1 MATNYV
7 RPGGT
12 LPVTAPATVSSGG
25 LVVVG
30 TNLIGVALRDAA
42 SGAAVEIATDGVWD
56 LTAAVTNTAS
66 VVGQKAYYDA
76 TNNAISVTT
85 TTGYVAVGV
94 FTAAKVTTT
103 TDVQVR
109 LNGAF

>member
-1 MATNYV
+1 MAKNYV
-7 RPGGT
+7 RPGDS
-12 LPVTAPATVSSGG
+12 LSVTAPATVSAGG

-30 TNLIGVALRDAA
+30 TNLIGVALSDAESA
-42 SGAAVEIATDGVWD
+42 AAVEIATEGVWN
-56 LTAAVTNTAS
+56 LTAAVTNTVS
-66 VVGQKAYYDA
+66 VVGQKAYYDP

-85 TTGYVAVGV
+85 TTGYVAIGV